1 MKASLIVKTPTQPQL
16 NSTYHNLKLLSKPQL
31 NHNSTQ
37 LNITLIEL
45 NNEPNIKPNTDPYIE
60 PNVKPNVKPNIEQ
73 NLILTW
79 TRTIFSPK
87 FT

>member
-1 MKASLIVKTPTQPQL
+1 MQGVVSRLTLFYIESVF
-16 NSTYHNLKLLSKPQL
+16 LSKPQL